1 MFRQAFF
8 TTRALRLAALPTAAA
23 ATSFRLIEASHST
36 MVVPRAQTQV
46 RHYSAGTNHALL
58 RAAAAAPPMVF
69 PKSAAFTA
77 PPVLSMTTTTSQ
89 QPASGLF
96 RSSIMSTMNPAAAT
110 APHPST
116 ALLLQRCGFSS
127 TGVRWIRVRGKE
139 TSSSSFLSNI
149 YSPATTS
156 SDEYSGGSTADS
168 LTPHVRDHLF
178 RVYSLVG
185 GTVLAA
191 CVGSLLMIATPLA
204 HAIPYW
210 LPMVGGFVPLLWL
223 SFAPPANMM
232 LKTGLL
238 LTFGLLEGMAIAPL
252 VLMSSLKGVL
262 LTSLMLTGAIF
273 GGFSAAAYLAPRA
286 SMVAWQG
293 PLFGGLMGL
302 MGLSLFSIF
311 YPTAIAHSLILYGGL
326 ALFSVMIASDTQAMI
341 ERARCGAGD
350 HVQDAM
356 QMFLN
361 LINIFVRIMQIMGKD

>member
-1 MFRQAFF
+1 M
-8 TTRALRLAALPTAAA
+8 ALPASAVTICGSVPSNSPLLGAPK
-23 ATSFRLIEASHST
+23 TLIPHSASSSIHRHHHVT
-36 MVVPRAQTQV
+36 MTHAV
-46 RHYSAGTNHALL
+46 RHYTSLASFSTPHLSVPARLSATTIAH
-58 RAAAAAPPMVF
+58 
-69 PKSAAFTA
+69 KSAAPTPSTSASSLLRSTTA
-77 PPVLSMTTTTSQ
+77 IPLS
-89 QPASGLF
+89 AS
-96 RSSIMSTMNPAAAT
+96 
-110 APHPST
+110 HQST

-127 TGVRWIRVRGKE
+127 TGLRWIRVRGKSD
-139 TSSSSFLSNI
+139 SSSSFLSNI
-149 YSPATTS
+149 YSPATS
-156 SDEYSGGSTADS
+156 SSQDYGGGSTADS

-191 CVGSLLMIATPLA
+191 CVGSLLMITTPLS
-204 HAIPYW
+204 HVIPFW

-223 SFAPPANMM
+223 SFAPPANMK

-238 LTFGLLEGMAIAPL
+238 ITFGLLEGMAIAPL
-252 VLMSSLKGVL
+252 VLMSSMKGVL
-262 LTSLMLTGAIF
+262 LTSLVLTGAIF

-293 PLFGGLMGL
+293 PLFGGLIGL